1 MENYSD
7 DDDVMAPHTPADIM
21 QMTPNLDSLAEKAV
35 TRDIVQASQQQFE
48 SEIQENGGSGGIY
61 KGVEANQTNEKQQQ
75 YSLQNK
81 DVFEV

>member
-35 TRDIVQASQQQFE
+35 TRDIVQASQ
-48 SEIQENGGSGGIY
+48 
-61 KGVEANQTNEKQQQ
+61 
-75 YSLQNK
+75 
-81 DVFEV
+81 